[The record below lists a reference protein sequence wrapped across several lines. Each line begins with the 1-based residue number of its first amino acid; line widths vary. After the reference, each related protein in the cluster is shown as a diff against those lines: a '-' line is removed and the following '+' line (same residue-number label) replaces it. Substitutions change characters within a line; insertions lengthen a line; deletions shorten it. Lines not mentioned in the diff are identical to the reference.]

1 MVTERREAKKGRQGM
16 NKVIATTECPPRKGV
31 KTKLFGFTLVLLGV
45 LDSLLF
51 LRGGQ
56 AFGGTQV
63 ILIGSGLLI
72 WLMGATRQRHDNF
85 RHEES

>member
-1 MVTERREAKKGRQGM
+1 MS
-16 NKVIATTECPPRKGV
+16 NKIDPNEGTPRKGV

-56 AFGGTQV
+56 AFGGTEI

-72 WLMGATRQRHDNF
+72 WLMGATRQRRDNF
-85 RHEES
+85 RREAD